1 MNTLGISCYYH
12 DAAAALVVD
21 GNVVAAAAEERFTR
35 IKHDNSFPQHAIR
48 FCLHWTNLKPEDIDE
63 VVFYEK
69 PVIKFERILMQ
80 HLEGFPKS
88 GKIFVENIGSWIQYK
103 LNIPKTLKRVIGYDG
118 PISYLPHHLSHA
130 AVTYYLSPFTE
141 AAIVTVDGVGEWATT
156 TMGNAHGNTIRI
168 DREIHF
174 HHSLGLLYSAIT
186 AYLGF
191 EVNDAEYKV
200 MGMAAYGDPKPFR
213 KQFDELITSFADGS
227 YALNMSYFD
236 YVWSDRMYGKKLERL
251 FGYPTRPKESRLEQ
265 HYADIAA
272 ALQEKLETTMYNLV
286 NASYEK
292 YKTPNLCLSGGVALN
307 SVMNGKL
314 LSHTKFKKIFIPP
327 DPGDG
332 GCAIGAALCRSVQQ
346 TKKRN
351 MFSFF
356 PNVGPSFPDDQIE
369 DILKQYNL
377 RYKMYDRSEL
387 ISYTAKLLTKNKV
400 IGWFQGRMEW
410 GPRALGNRSILA
422 SARDEKMK
430 DLINAKIKH
439 RELFRPFAPV
449 VLSPYIKQYFKT
461 DEYLSPSLRY
471 MLMVYPFKPKGKRDV
486 PATAHV
492 DGSGRLQ
499 VIERA
504 DNPLYYDLIEEYRK
518 LTGIPIIL
526 NTSFNVRGE
535 PIVCTPQDAI
545 NCFLKTDIDQLVI
558 GPYIISK

>member
-174 HHSLGLLYSAIT
+174 PHSLGLLYSAIT

-461 DEYLSPSLRY
+461 DEYLSPSLRF

>member
-174 HHSLGLLYSAIT
+174 PHSLGLLYSAIT

>member
-1 MNTLGISCYYH
+1 
-12 DAAAALVVD
+12 
-21 GNVVAAAAEERFTR
+21 
-35 IKHDNSFPQHAIR
+35 
-48 FCLHWTNLKPEDIDE
+48 
-63 VVFYEK
+63 
-69 PVIKFERILMQ
+69 
-80 HLEGFPKS
+80 
-88 GKIFVENIGSWIQYK
+88 
-103 LNIPKTLKRVIGYDG
+103 
-118 PISYLPHHLSHA
+118 
-130 AVTYYLSPFTE
+130 
-141 AAIVTVDGVGEWATT
+141 
-156 TMGNAHGNTIRI
+156 
-168 DREIHF
+168 
-174 HHSLGLLYSAIT
+174 
-186 AYLGF
+186 
-191 EVNDAEYKV
+191 
-200 MGMAAYGDPKPFR
+200 
-213 KQFDELITSFADGS
+213 
-227 YALNMSYFD
+227 
-236 YVWSDRMYGKKLERL
+236 
-251 FGYPTRPKESRLEQ
+251 
-265 HYADIAA
+265 
-272 ALQEKLETTMYNLV
+272 
-286 NASYEK
+286 
-292 YKTPNLCLSGGVALN
+292 
-307 SVMNGKL
+307 
-314 LSHTKFKKIFIPP
+314 
-327 DPGDG
+327 
-332 GCAIGAALCRSVQQ
+332 
-346 TKKRN
+346 
-351 MFSFF
+351 
-356 PNVGPSFPDDQIE
+356 
-369 DILKQYNL
+369 
-377 RYKMYDRSEL
+377 MYDRSEL

>member
-1 MNTLGISCYYH
+1 M
-12 DAAAALVVD
+12 
-21 GNVVAAAAEERFTR
+21 
-35 IKHDNSFPQHAIR
+35 
-48 FCLHWTNLKPEDIDE
+48 
-63 VVFYEK
+63 
-69 PVIKFERILMQ
+69 
-80 HLEGFPKS
+80 
-88 GKIFVENIGSWIQYK
+88 
-103 LNIPKTLKRVIGYDG
+103 
-118 PISYLPHHLSHA
+118 
-130 AVTYYLSPFTE
+130 
-141 AAIVTVDGVGEWATT
+141 TVDGVGEWATT

-174 HHSLGLLYSAIT
+174 PHSLGLLYSAIT

-387 ISYTAKLLTKNKV
+387 ISYTAKLLKKNKV